1 MSAISSFRG
10 TEDKHIVNRGKGSM
24 DKFSEYAM
32 KINNFKKKKMK
43 LLTNE
48 QRESYEN
55 ETICDICQ
63 RNFENKY
70 LTDEK
75 YCKVRDNCH

>member
-1 MSAISSFRG
+1 
-10 TEDKHIVNRGKGSM
+10 
-24 DKFSEYAM
+24 
-32 KINNFKKKKMK
+32 MK

-48 QRESYEN
+48 QRESCEN
-55 ETICDICQ
+55 ETICDIYQ